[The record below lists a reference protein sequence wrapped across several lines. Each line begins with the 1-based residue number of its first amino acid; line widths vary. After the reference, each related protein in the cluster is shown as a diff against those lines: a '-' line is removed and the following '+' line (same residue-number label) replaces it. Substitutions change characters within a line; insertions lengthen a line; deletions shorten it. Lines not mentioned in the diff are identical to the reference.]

1 MDGTPRRQ
9 RMRACPLRGGAAA
22 PSGRR
27 WGRSRPSTTHGPHPP
42 CRASRGTSRPLFEP
56 ARSASR
62 RSGLAPVT
70 PPPVSPRRP
79 APAARPGAPALRSA
93 WRIEGFRARSRRPS
107 PPEPVALGLAVP
119 PNAPALAAVL
129 VLTRRPLRVRHGRP
143 AMRPRMRPEPSTNR
157 FDRPKT
163 RRCILSVSLFCILTG
178 FFGVTRSF
186 PQDAENPR
194 KHWLLCVFTGVLK
207 WGGMRGTI
215 PQHPDPQSGALPIE
229 LLSPLSE
236 RAEVYLIPRPLAMPN
251 VRGRGRRRPVAL
263 FLRRARPRRP
273 LFMV

>member
-1 MDGTPRRQ
+1 MRPPRRPRRSPGRGSTNPPAEVQ
-9 RMRACPLRGGAAA
+9 PTRPPRFNQPARSGPANAARMRRSAGRHAPNGNERTHGPFAAA
-22 PSGRR
+22 LRPLPGGSGHPLPH
-27 WGRSRPSTTHGPHPP
+27 RPRPPPHPP
-42 CRASRGTSRPLFEP
+42 CRTSRGTSRPLFEP

-79 APAARPGAPALRSA
+79 APAARPGATALRSA

-129 VLTRRPLRVRHGRP
+129 VLTRRPLRVRHGRL

-186 PQDAENPR
+186 PQNAENPR

-215 PQHPDPQSGALPIE
+215 PQQAQ
-229 LLSPLSE
+229 
-236 RAEVYLIPRPLAMPN
+236 
-251 VRGRGRRRPVAL
+251 
-263 FLRRARPRRP
+263 
-273 LFMV
+273 